1 MPVLHLFIKK
11 DKEIKSTK
19 TCKFTSN
26 ILEIYEKLT
35 YNQLCEYFDSI
46 LFHSQCGFHEGYSAK
61 HYFLVM
67 LEVFKKSIEKV
78 NEFGALL
85 TDILK
90 AFDRINENLLISK
103 LFWYGFQ
110 PL

>member
-1 MPVLHLFIKK
+1 
-11 DKEIKSTK
+11 
-19 TCKFTSN
+19 
-26 ILEIYEKLT
+26 
-35 YNQLCEYFDSI
+35 
-46 LFHSQCGFHEGYSAK
+46 
-61 HYFLVM
+61 M